1 MTTLPNTT
9 NLENNVAALHSDEAL
24 MLLYCDG
31 DYSAFRELY
40 QRHSADLYR
49 FIAWKSPRQDWVNEI
64 IQDSW
69 IALHQSRATYQV
81 KAQFRSYLYLIAKNK
96 LIDLLR
102 QHPEL
107 LASELVCEK
116 DIQQV
121 EQGIEKE
128 QHHLAATPENNL
140 MHQQTQNALY
150 RAIAALPSEQ
160 KEAIVLQQFNELSI
174 EEIANMSEVSVE
186 TIKSR
191 LRYAMQKLRSHLQVA
206 PVKNSRQEVKL

>member
-1 MTTLPNTT
+1 MTGMPNNHHIATQKPE
-9 NLENNVAALHSDEAL
+9 LCSDEVL
-24 MLLYCDG
+24 MQRYCDG
-31 DYSAFRELY
+31 DFAAFRELY
-40 QRHSADLYR
+40 QRHSAGLYR

-69 IALHQSRATYQV
+69 VALHQSRATYQV

-116 DIQQV
+116 DMTQV
-121 EQGIEKE
+121 EQGLV
-128 QHHLAATPENNL
+128 QDHHLAATPENNL

-160 KEAIVLQQFNELSI
+160 KEAIVLQQFNDLSI

-191 LRYAMQKLRSHLQVA
+191 LRYAMQKLRSHLHVA
-206 PVKNSRQEVKL
+206 PVKTSRQEV